1 MIPIASD
8 NIDQNYVT
16 KNIQVKLDS
25 KTAILFKRLR
35 MGLERVNAFRLDGS
49 EPSVSM
55 ALRELIIRA
64 AAEAVEVGQDGKPI
78 VENMSAK
85 QETRQPESSA
95 TTHKPRL
102 PKGSK

>member
-8 NIDQNYVT
+8 IDQNYVT
-16 KNIQVKLDS
+16 KNIQVKLDRD
-25 KTAILFKRLR
+25 TAILFKRLR
-35 MGLERVNAFRLDGS
+35 RGLEYVHAFKLDGS
-49 EPSVSM
+49 EPSVSLT
-55 ALRELIIRA
+55 LRELIHRA

-78 VENMSAK
+78 VDNLSAK
-85 QETRQPESSA
+85 QEARLPENGA